1 VLDVCERR
9 GFTLMEMI
17 LVLAIVV
24 ALGALV
30 VPALQGTMDDQRLLK
45 AAELIRA
52 QWAQARVKAMNT
64 GQIHVYRY
72 EAGSGNYAIEP
83 WQGDADATE
92 ASTSTTTATST
103 DSPSSVSNTASA
115 DARTAE
121 ALGVPGRLLP
131 SGITFYSGT
140 SASDSRSAAVEQ
152 TPGTASSPTAA
163 NQSRPI
169 VFYPDGT
176 ATDAR
181 LVLTNERAFVEV
193 QLRGLTGFS
202 RASELLAQEE
212 LTP

>member
-1 VLDVCERR
+1 
-9 GFTLMEMI
+9 MEMM

-24 ALGALV
+24 ALAALV

-52 QWAQARVKAMNT
+52 QWARARVTAMNT
-64 GQIHVYRY
+64 GQICVFRY
-72 EAGSGNYAIEP
+72 ESGSSNYSVEP
-83 WQGDADATE
+83 WQGAADATE
-92 ASTSTTTATST
+92 ASTSAPTGSNSTSSSPASTSATA
-103 DSPSSVSNTASA
+103 DE
-115 DARTAE
+115 RTAE

-131 SGITFYSGT
+131 TGITFYSGD
-140 SASDSRSAAVEQ
+140 SASDSRSTAVEQ
-152 TPGTASSPTAA
+152 SSATASSPTSAS
-163 NQSRPI
+163 QSRPI

-181 LVLTNERAFVEV
+181 LVLTNERAFVEL

-212 LTP
+212 LAP